1 VRQVDEMAG
10 PASSRDPSRARSFYP
25 SPVLSIPPRARI
37 GTAVARIAADRSS
50 AARTLRWRSDP
61 YRTTVPWD
69 MFISVPD
76 SHSLGPNFS
85 KVSLVTHSTLCSKVS
100 ELQTSYNSTIGI
112 ELI

>member
-1 VRQVDEMAG
+1 V
-10 PASSRDPSRARSFYP
+10 
-25 SPVLSIPPRARI
+25 
-37 GTAVARIAADRSS
+37 TTARIAAEGVIGGEDSRVGDLI
-50 AARTLRWRSDP
+50 RLV
-61 YRTTVPWD
+61 TVPWD

-100 ELQTSYNSTIGI
+100 ELQTSYNSTIEI